1 MNNDR
6 CPRELFKLH
15 LADTIRRWLAAGDQ
29 LVVALDANEYVR
41 SGTFTNSFLILD
53 SKRQLL
59 TSTDQQVPL
68 RSPTVHALSMA
79 CLCPLRYSAS
89 GMVTGVSGWI
99 PQAIAFGHDMPP
111 IVRASARR
119 LKVEDP

>member
-1 MNNDR
+1 M
-6 CPRELFKLH
+6 
-15 LADTIRRWLAAGDQ
+15 
-29 LVVALDANEYVR
+29 VALDANEYVR

-79 CLCPLRYSAS
+79 CLCPLRYSVFAVGILAT

-99 PQAIAFGHDMPP
+99 FPKPLRSVTICRPLSELLPVG
-111 IVRASARR
+111 
-119 LKVEDP
+119 